1 MVSGPRVVPMPSG
14 APDGNP
20 FVWFGPNMAWHAFA
34 RSHGMTAAACDGLVD
49 ELDDAVRRVAGV
61 GFHVTPFARHDAL
74 SSELGFASTG
84 GVWIKD
90 ETGNV
95 GGSHKARHLF
105 AILLHLVAAER
116 LGLSPSRVRPRL
128 AIASCGNAAIAA
140 STLARAV
147 DWPID
152 VFVPPWAKP
161 AVIAR
166 LAALDATIVTCPR
179 LDDDPPGDPCIFRF
193 REAVAAGSVPFSV
206 QGPENA
212 LCLDGGR
219 TLGVEIGLQSVV
231 AGVPMHAVFAQTG
244 GGAFGTGIGDGLFE
258 VLGPLMPKLVAVQAE
273 GCAPLVRA
281 VAAATSFGEDAARHW
296 AEVMWPWED
305 EPQSLATGI
314 LDDETYDWVGIIENI
329 NRSSG
334 SVVVANESN
343 ISRALELVSTLTDTD
358 SDATGTAG
366 FAGLLAARLTIG
378 DDQNVGVVVSGARR
392 REPLA
397 I

>member
-1 MVSGPRVVPMPSG
+1 VPL
-14 APDGNP
+14 PDGSPEENP

-34 RSHGMTAAACDGLVD
+34 RAHGMTAAACDALVH
-49 ELDDAVRRVAGV
+49 ELDAAVARVAGV
-61 GFHVTPFARHDAL
+61 GFHVTPFTRHDAV
-74 SSELGFASTG
+74 SNELGFSARG
-84 GVWIKD
+84 GVWIKN

-105 AILLHLVAAER
+105 AILAHLVAAER
-116 LGLSPSRVRPRL
+116 LGVAPTRTRPRL

-140 STLARAV
+140 SILARAV

-161 AVIAR
+161 AVIAQ
-166 LAALDATIVTCPR
+166 LEALGATIVTCPR
-179 LDDDPPGDPCIFRF
+179 LDDDPPGDPCINRF
-193 REAVAAGSVPFSV
+193 REAIAAGSAPFSV

-219 TLGVEIGLQSVV
+219 TLGVEIAMQAS
-231 AGVPMHAVFAQTG
+231 AVDVHLDAIFAQTG

-258 VLGPLMPKLVAVQAE
+258 VLGAHMPKLVAVQAA

-281 VAAATSFGEDAARHW
+281 VASAASFGADAAQHW
-296 AEVMWPWED
+296 SKVMWPWEH

-314 LDDETYDWVGIIENI
+314 LDDETYDWVGIVENI

-334 SVVVANESN
+334 SVVVAEEPH
-343 ISRALELVSTLTDTD
+343 IARALELVSTLTTID

-366 FAGLLAARLTIG
+366 LAGVLATRSTVG
-378 DDQNVGVVVSGARR
+378 NDHNVGVVVSGVRR
-392 REPLA
+392 R
-397 I
+397 